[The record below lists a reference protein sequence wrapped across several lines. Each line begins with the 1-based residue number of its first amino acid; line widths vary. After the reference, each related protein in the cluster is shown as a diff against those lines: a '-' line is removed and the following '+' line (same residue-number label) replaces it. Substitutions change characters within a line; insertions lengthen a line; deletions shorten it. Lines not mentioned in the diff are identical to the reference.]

1 MIHEL
6 KTAPVYFNRSW
17 SGEKLFEV
25 RKNDR
30 HFQKGDSIMLM
41 EWDGE
46 KYTGHQIF
54 GVITYVLSG
63 FNATGLSSTTSP
75 GLSTA
80 LSRFTTIKWPSILYR

>member
-30 HFQKGDSIMLM
+30 HFQK
-41 EWDGE
+41 WDGE
-46 KYTGHQIF
+46 KYTGYQII
-54 GVITYVLSG
+54 GSITYVLSEFDAINSEYVVFG
-63 FNATGLSSTTSP
+63 FFSFLTLIN
-75 GLSTA
+75 
-80 LSRFTTIKWPSILYR
+80 

>member
-30 HFQKGDSIMLM
+30 HFQKWDGIILM
-41 EWDGE
+41 EWDG
-46 KYTGHQIF
+46 
-54 GVITYVLSG
+54 L
-63 FNATGLSSTTSP
+63 FNCSNRKVNA
-75 GLSTA
+75 
-80 LSRFTTIKWPSILYR
+80 RR

>member
-30 HFQKGDSIMLM
+30 HFQKWDGIILM

-46 KYTGHQIF
+46 KYTGYQII
-54 GVITYVLSG
+54 GSITYVLSEFDAINSEYVVFG
-63 FNATGLSSTTSP
+63 FKIRKK
-75 GLSTA
+75 
-80 LSRFTTIKWPSILYR
+80 RFIGV

>member
-30 HFQKGDSIMLM
+30 HFQKGDGIILM

-46 KYTGHQIF
+46 KYTGHQTF

-63 FNATGLSSTTSP
+63 FNAIDEQYVVFGFKIDKRSFV
-75 GLSTA
+75 GV
-80 LSRFTTIKWPSILYR
+80 

>member
-30 HFQKGDSIMLM
+30 HFQKGDVIILM

-46 KYTGHQIF
+46 KYTGHQII
-54 GVITYVLSG
+54 GSITYVLSG
-63 FNATGLSSTTSP
+63 FDAINSEYVVFGFKIRKR
-75 GLSTA
+75 
-80 LSRFTTIKWPSILYR
+80 RFVGV

>member
-30 HFQKGDSIMLM
+30 HFQKGDVIILM

-63 FNATGLSSTTSP
+63 FNAIDEQYVVFGFKIDKRSFI
-75 GLSTA
+75 GV
-80 LSRFTTIKWPSILYR
+80 

>member
-30 HFQKGDSIMLM
+30 HFQKWDGIILM
-41 EWDGE
+41 EWDG
-46 KYTGHQIF
+46 
-54 GVITYVLSG
+54 
-63 FNATGLSSTTSP
+63 
-75 GLSTA
+75 
-80 LSRFTTIKWPSILYR
+80 

>member
-30 HFQKGDSIMLM
+30 HFQKSDGIILM

-46 KYTGHQIF
+46 KYTGYQII
-54 GVITYVLSG
+54 GSITYVLSEFDAINSEYVVFG
-63 FNATGLSSTTSP
+63 FKIRKK
-75 GLSTA
+75 
-80 LSRFTTIKWPSILYR
+80 RFIGV

>member
-30 HFQKGDSIMLM
+30 HFQKGDVTMVSM
-41 EWDGE
+41 EAKE
-46 KYTGHQIF
+46 SK
-54 GVITYVLSG
+54 L
-63 FNATGLSSTTSP
+63 
-75 GLSTA
+75 
-80 LSRFTTIKWPSILYR
+80 

>member
-30 HFQKGDSIMLM
+30 HFQKGDGIILM

-46 KYTGHQIF
+46 KYTGYQII
-54 GVITYVLSG
+54 GSITYVLSEFDAINSEYVVFG
-63 FNATGLSSTTSP
+63 FKIRKR
-75 GLSTA
+75 
-80 LSRFTTIKWPSILYR
+80 RFIGV

>member
-30 HFQKGDSIMLM
+30 HFQKGDVIILM

-46 KYTGHQIF
+46 KYTGYQII
-54 GVITYVLSG
+54 GSITYVLSG
-63 FNATGLSSTTSP
+63 FDAINSEYVVFGFKISKRSFI
-75 GLSTA
+75 GV
-80 LSRFTTIKWPSILYR
+80 

>member
-30 HFQKGDSIMLM
+30 HFQKWDSIMLM

-63 FNATGLSSTTSP
+63 FNAIDEQYVVFGFKIDKRSFV
-75 GLSTA
+75 GV
-80 LSRFTTIKWPSILYR
+80 

>member
-30 HFQKGDSIMLM
+30 HFQKGD
-41 EWDGE
+41 GE
-46 KYTGHQIF
+46 KYTGYQII
-54 GVITYVLSG
+54 GSITYVLSEFDAINSGYVVFG
-63 FNATGLSSTTSP
+63 FKIRKRSFIGV
-75 GLSTA
+75 
-80 LSRFTTIKWPSILYR
+80 

>member
-25 RKNDR
+25 RRNDR
-30 HFQKGDSIMLM
+30 HFQKGDGIILM

-46 KYTGHQIF
+46 KYTGCQIF
-54 GVITYVLSG
+54 GSITYVLSG
-63 FNATGLSSTTSP
+63 FDAINSDYVVFGFRISKK
-75 GLSTA
+75 
-80 LSRFTTIKWPSILYR
+80 RVVEV

>member
-30 HFQKGDSIMLM
+30 HFQKCDGIILM

-46 KYTGHQIF
+46 KYTGYQII
-54 GVITYVLSG
+54 GSITYVLSQFDAINSEYVVFG
-63 FNATGLSSTTSP
+63 FKIRKRSFIGV
-75 GLSTA
+75 
-80 LSRFTTIKWPSILYR
+80 

>member
-30 HFQKGDSIMLM
+30 HFQKGDSI
-41 EWDGE
+41 
-46 KYTGHQIF
+46 
-54 GVITYVLSG
+54 TYVLSG
-63 FNATGLSSTTSP
+63 FNAIDEQYVVFGFKIDKRSFV
-75 GLSTA
+75 GV
-80 LSRFTTIKWPSILYR
+80 

>member
-30 HFQKGDSIMLM
+30 HFQIGDSIMLM

-63 FNATGLSSTTSP
+63 FNAIDEQYVVFGFKIDKRSFV
-75 GLSTA
+75 GV
-80 LSRFTTIKWPSILYR
+80 

>member
-30 HFQKGDSIMLM
+30 HFQKCDGIILM

-46 KYTGHQIF
+46 KYTGYQII
-54 GVITYVLSG
+54 GSITYVLSEFDAINSEYVVFG
-63 FNATGLSSTTSP
+63 FKIRKRSFIGV
-75 GLSTA
+75 
-80 LSRFTTIKWPSILYR
+80 